1 MATLLKLGLAD
12 HGRPLAL
19 EEFLAAEGQE
29 GYRYELIGGKVYVSP
44 TPNPPENWAE
54 EWLGELLHAYARA
67 HPEVINY
74 VSGKCRVFVPRAE
87 EVTAPE
93 PDLAAYH
100 AFPRLRGPQGLRW
113 DEVSPV
119 LVVKVLVEGDPDKD
133 LDRNVELYRQV
144 PSLQEYWILD
154 GRQSVTHPRLLVYR
168 RRDRRRWRNSLL
180 SKRERPIIPDCCP
193 AFPSRSTLRIDRRE
207 PWGRRWPRS

>member
-1 MATLLKLGLAD
+1 MATLLKLGPAD

-19 EEFLAAEGQE
+19 EEFLSAEGQE
-29 GYRYELIGGKVYVSP
+29 GYRYELIGGKVSVSP

-54 EWLGELLHAYARA
+54 EWLGELLRGYARA
-67 HPEVINY
+67 HPHVVNY
-74 VSGKCRVFVPRAE
+74 VSGKCRVFVPGAE

-100 AFPRLRGPQGLRW
+100 DFPRSRGPRDLRW

-119 LVVKVLVEGDPDKD
+119 LVVEVLVEGDPAKD

-144 PSLQEYWILD
+144 PSIQEYWILD
-154 GRQSVTHPRLLVYR
+154 GRQSVAQPTLLVYR
-168 RRDRRRWRNSLL
+168 RRDRRRWRKLLRAEPGETYTTELLPGFSLPL
-180 SKRERPIIPDCCP
+180 D
-193 AFPSRSTLRIDRRE
+193 TGD
-207 PWGRRWPRS
+207 